1 MKSEHLEQV
10 EFVAWFRKTYK
21 GVRIFA
27 IPNGG
32 ARSGAQGMALKSE
45 GVVKGVPDLFI
56 PEFRLFIEMKN
67 SKGGQVSI
75 EQKDWIEYLNNCGY
89 IATVCNGFD
98 NAKLF
103 IEKLVNDKNI
113 L

>member
-10 EFVAWFRKTYK
+10 EFVAWFRKTYP

-56 PEFRLFIEMKN
+56 PEWNLWIEMKRAT
-67 SKGGQVSI
+67 GGVLSP
-75 EQKDWIEYLNNCGY
+75 EQKDWIAYLESIGHRCIVGR
-89 IATVCNGFD
+89 GFED
-98 NAKLF
+98 AKL
-103 IEKLVNDKNI
+103 KLDGI
-113 L
+113 WHTPI

>member
-10 EFVAWFRKTYK
+10 EFVAWFRKNHP

-32 ARSGAQGMALKSE
+32 ARSGSQGMALKSE

-56 PEFRLFIEMKN
+56 PEFRLFIEMKRAT
-67 SKGGQVSI
+67 GGVLSP
-75 EQKDWIEYLNNCGY
+75 EQKDWIAYLETIGHRCIVGR
-89 IATVCNGFD
+89 GFED
-98 NAKLF
+98 AKKQV
-103 IEKLVNDKNI
+103 IQMTKGP
-113 L
+113 